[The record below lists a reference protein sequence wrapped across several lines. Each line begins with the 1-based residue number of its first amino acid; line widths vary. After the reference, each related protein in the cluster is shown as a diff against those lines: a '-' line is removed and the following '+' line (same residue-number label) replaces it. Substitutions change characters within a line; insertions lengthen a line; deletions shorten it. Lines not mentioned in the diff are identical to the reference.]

1 MICLF
6 FDTSSD
12 LLKVSLIKDNK
23 IIFDKELHTKND
35 HSSYLVPTIDEA
47 FKSNNIDFKELDE
60 IIVGNG
66 PGSFTGTRIS
76 IAVAKTY
83 AFSFNIP
90 VYMISSLEELIYDND
105 GYDFYVPIIEEK
117 KENLYFSIFDKDKK
131 RVMDDT
137 YSSTEYMY
145 KKLEELDGKILLISL
160 SDKEYEKYDTVKA
173 SINALNIM
181 KNIEK
186 HYRRMEIVK
195 PSWENQDYLGI
206 RKMLSATVNQNAKD
220 KMPIPNMA
228 TMVLKAILE
237 DDRYPESL
245 YTDTLIRIRAEQGK
259 ITYGRAA
266 ILKAFLIQNYQWR
279 EGESYMGLNEECQ
292 ETAYVLGR
300 IFAVL
305 EFIQKDANPGI
316 NTTIRDRYFNSA
328 CATPASVFPVL
339 MKLKNSHIKKLERES
354 VGKKIH
360 FENLLTELIVRIE
373 MTEGASGFP
382 KRLSLDE
389 QGKFMLGYYHQTQKM
404 YEKKEEK

>member
-1 MICLF
+1 MTCLF

-47 FKSNNIDFKELDE
+47 FKINNIDFKELDE

-117 KENLYFSIFDKDKK
+117 KENLYFSIFDKNKK

-181 KNIEK
+181 KNIDVNNEK
-186 HYRRMEIVK
+186 VNPHLLK
-195 PSWENQDYLGI
+195 P
-206 RKMLSATVNQNAKD
+206 
-220 KMPIPNMA
+220 
-228 TMVLKAILE
+228 
-237 DDRYPESL
+237 
-245 YTDTLIRIRAEQGK
+245 
-259 ITYGRAA
+259 
-266 ILKAFLIQNYQWR
+266 NY
-279 EGESYMGLNEECQ
+279 
-292 ETAYVLGR
+292 
-300 IFAVL
+300 
-305 EFIQKDANPGI
+305 
-316 NTTIRDRYFNSA
+316 
-328 CATPASVFPVL
+328 
-339 MKLKNSHIKKLERES
+339 IKK
-354 VGKKIH
+354 
-360 FENLLTELIVRIE
+360 IE
-373 MTEGASGFP
+373 AEA
-382 KRLSLDE
+382 KL
-389 QGKFMLGYYHQTQKM
+389 
-404 YEKKEEK
+404 

>member
-12 LLKVSLIKDNK
+12 LLKVSLIKDDK

-117 KENLYFSIFDKDKK
+117 KENLYFSIFDKNKK

-173 SINALNIM
+173 SLNALNIM
-181 KNIEK
+181 KNIDVNNEK
-186 HYRRMEIVK
+186 LNPHLLK
-195 PSWENQDYLGI
+195 P
-206 RKMLSATVNQNAKD
+206 
-220 KMPIPNMA
+220 
-228 TMVLKAILE
+228 
-237 DDRYPESL
+237 
-245 YTDTLIRIRAEQGK
+245 
-259 ITYGRAA
+259 
-266 ILKAFLIQNYQWR
+266 NY
-279 EGESYMGLNEECQ
+279 
-292 ETAYVLGR
+292 
-300 IFAVL
+300 
-305 EFIQKDANPGI
+305 
-316 NTTIRDRYFNSA
+316 
-328 CATPASVFPVL
+328 
-339 MKLKNSHIKKLERES
+339 IKK
-354 VGKKIH
+354 
-360 FENLLTELIVRIE
+360 IE
-373 MTEGASGFP
+373 AEA
-382 KRLSLDE
+382 KL
-389 QGKFMLGYYHQTQKM
+389 
-404 YEKKEEK
+404 

>member
-6 FDTSSD
+6 FDTSSE

-117 KENLYFSIFDKDKK
+117 KENLYFSIFDKNKK

-145 KKLEELDGKILLISL
+145 KKLEELDGKLLLISL

-181 KNIEK
+181 KNIDVNNEK
-186 HYRRMEIVK
+186 VNPHLLK
-195 PSWENQDYLGI
+195 P
-206 RKMLSATVNQNAKD
+206 
-220 KMPIPNMA
+220 
-228 TMVLKAILE
+228 
-237 DDRYPESL
+237 
-245 YTDTLIRIRAEQGK
+245 
-259 ITYGRAA
+259 
-266 ILKAFLIQNYQWR
+266 NY
-279 EGESYMGLNEECQ
+279 
-292 ETAYVLGR
+292 
-300 IFAVL
+300 
-305 EFIQKDANPGI
+305 
-316 NTTIRDRYFNSA
+316 
-328 CATPASVFPVL
+328 
-339 MKLKNSHIKKLERES
+339 IKK
-354 VGKKIH
+354 
-360 FENLLTELIVRIE
+360 IE
-373 MTEGASGFP
+373 AEA
-382 KRLSLDE
+382 KL
-389 QGKFMLGYYHQTQKM
+389 
-404 YEKKEEK
+404 

>member
-12 LLKVSLIKDNK
+12 LLKVSLIKDDK

-117 KENLYFSIFDKDKK
+117 KDNLYFSIFDKDKK

-145 KKLEELDGKILLISL
+145 KKLEELDGKVLLISL
-160 SDKEYEKYDTVKA
+160 SNKEYEKYDTVKA

-181 KNIEK
+181 KNIDVNNEK
-186 HYRRMEIVK
+186 VNPHLLK
-195 PSWENQDYLGI
+195 P
-206 RKMLSATVNQNAKD
+206 
-220 KMPIPNMA
+220 
-228 TMVLKAILE
+228 
-237 DDRYPESL
+237 
-245 YTDTLIRIRAEQGK
+245 
-259 ITYGRAA
+259 
-266 ILKAFLIQNYQWR
+266 NY
-279 EGESYMGLNEECQ
+279 
-292 ETAYVLGR
+292 
-300 IFAVL
+300 
-305 EFIQKDANPGI
+305 
-316 NTTIRDRYFNSA
+316 
-328 CATPASVFPVL
+328 
-339 MKLKNSHIKKLERES
+339 IKK
-354 VGKKIH
+354 
-360 FENLLTELIVRIE
+360 IE
-373 MTEGASGFP
+373 AEA
-382 KRLSLDE
+382 KL
-389 QGKFMLGYYHQTQKM
+389 
-404 YEKKEEK
+404 

>member
-12 LLKVSLIKDNK
+12 LLKVSLIKDDK

-117 KENLYFSIFDKDKK
+117 KDNLYFSIFDKDKK

-145 KKLEELDGKILLISL
+145 KKLEELEGKILLISL
-160 SDKEYEKYDTVKA
+160 SNKEYEKYDTIKA
-173 SINALNIM
+173 SINVLNIM
-181 KNIEK
+181 KNIEVNNEK
-186 HYRRMEIVK
+186 VNPHLLK
-195 PSWENQDYLGI
+195 P
-206 RKMLSATVNQNAKD
+206 
-220 KMPIPNMA
+220 
-228 TMVLKAILE
+228 
-237 DDRYPESL
+237 
-245 YTDTLIRIRAEQGK
+245 
-259 ITYGRAA
+259 
-266 ILKAFLIQNYQWR
+266 NY
-279 EGESYMGLNEECQ
+279 
-292 ETAYVLGR
+292 
-300 IFAVL
+300 
-305 EFIQKDANPGI
+305 
-316 NTTIRDRYFNSA
+316 
-328 CATPASVFPVL
+328 
-339 MKLKNSHIKKLERES
+339 IKK
-354 VGKKIH
+354 
-360 FENLLTELIVRIE
+360 IE
-373 MTEGASGFP
+373 AEA
-382 KRLSLDE
+382 KL
-389 QGKFMLGYYHQTQKM
+389 
-404 YEKKEEK
+404 

>member
-12 LLKVSLIKDNK
+12 LLKVSLIIDNK

-117 KENLYFSIFDKDKK
+117 KDNLYFSIFDKDKK

-160 SDKEYEKYDTVKA
+160 SNKEYEKYDTVNA

-181 KNIEK
+181 KNIDVNNEK
-186 HYRRMEIVK
+186 VNPHLLK
-195 PSWENQDYLGI
+195 P
-206 RKMLSATVNQNAKD
+206 
-220 KMPIPNMA
+220 
-228 TMVLKAILE
+228 
-237 DDRYPESL
+237 
-245 YTDTLIRIRAEQGK
+245 
-259 ITYGRAA
+259 
-266 ILKAFLIQNYQWR
+266 NY
-279 EGESYMGLNEECQ
+279 
-292 ETAYVLGR
+292 
-300 IFAVL
+300 
-305 EFIQKDANPGI
+305 
-316 NTTIRDRYFNSA
+316 
-328 CATPASVFPVL
+328 
-339 MKLKNSHIKKLERES
+339 IKK
-354 VGKKIH
+354 
-360 FENLLTELIVRIE
+360 IE
-373 MTEGASGFP
+373 AEA
-382 KRLSLDE
+382 KL
-389 QGKFMLGYYHQTQKM
+389 
-404 YEKKEEK
+404 

>member
-117 KENLYFSIFDKDKK
+117 KDNLYFSIFDKDKK

-160 SDKEYEKYDTVKA
+160 SDKEYEKYDTVNA

-181 KNIEK
+181 KNIDVNNEK
-186 HYRRMEIVK
+186 VNPHLLK
-195 PSWENQDYLGI
+195 P
-206 RKMLSATVNQNAKD
+206 
-220 KMPIPNMA
+220 
-228 TMVLKAILE
+228 
-237 DDRYPESL
+237 
-245 YTDTLIRIRAEQGK
+245 
-259 ITYGRAA
+259 
-266 ILKAFLIQNYQWR
+266 NY
-279 EGESYMGLNEECQ
+279 
-292 ETAYVLGR
+292 
-300 IFAVL
+300 
-305 EFIQKDANPGI
+305 
-316 NTTIRDRYFNSA
+316 
-328 CATPASVFPVL
+328 
-339 MKLKNSHIKKLERES
+339 IKK
-354 VGKKIH
+354 
-360 FENLLTELIVRIE
+360 IE
-373 MTEGASGFP
+373 AEA
-382 KRLSLDE
+382 KL
-389 QGKFMLGYYHQTQKM
+389 
-404 YEKKEEK
+404 

>member
-35 HSSYLVPTIDEA
+35 HSSYLVPTMDEA

-90 VYMISSLEELIYDND
+90 VYMISSLEELIYNND

-181 KNIEK
+181 KNIDVNNEK
-186 HYRRMEIVK
+186 VNPHLLK
-195 PSWENQDYLGI
+195 P
-206 RKMLSATVNQNAKD
+206 
-220 KMPIPNMA
+220 
-228 TMVLKAILE
+228 
-237 DDRYPESL
+237 
-245 YTDTLIRIRAEQGK
+245 
-259 ITYGRAA
+259 
-266 ILKAFLIQNYQWR
+266 NY
-279 EGESYMGLNEECQ
+279 
-292 ETAYVLGR
+292 
-300 IFAVL
+300 
-305 EFIQKDANPGI
+305 
-316 NTTIRDRYFNSA
+316 
-328 CATPASVFPVL
+328 
-339 MKLKNSHIKKLERES
+339 IKK
-354 VGKKIH
+354 
-360 FENLLTELIVRIE
+360 IE
-373 MTEGASGFP
+373 AEA
-382 KRLSLDE
+382 KL
-389 QGKFMLGYYHQTQKM
+389 
-404 YEKKEEK
+404 

>member
-131 RVMDDT
+131 RVMNDT

-181 KNIEK
+181 KNIDVNNEK
-186 HYRRMEIVK
+186 VNPHLLK
-195 PSWENQDYLGI
+195 P
-206 RKMLSATVNQNAKD
+206 
-220 KMPIPNMA
+220 
-228 TMVLKAILE
+228 
-237 DDRYPESL
+237 
-245 YTDTLIRIRAEQGK
+245 
-259 ITYGRAA
+259 
-266 ILKAFLIQNYQWR
+266 NY
-279 EGESYMGLNEECQ
+279 
-292 ETAYVLGR
+292 
-300 IFAVL
+300 
-305 EFIQKDANPGI
+305 
-316 NTTIRDRYFNSA
+316 
-328 CATPASVFPVL
+328 
-339 MKLKNSHIKKLERES
+339 IKK
-354 VGKKIH
+354 
-360 FENLLTELIVRIE
+360 IE
-373 MTEGASGFP
+373 VEA
-382 KRLSLDE
+382 KL
-389 QGKFMLGYYHQTQKM
+389 
-404 YEKKEEK
+404 

>member
-12 LLKVSLIKDNK
+12 LLKVSLIKDDK

-117 KENLYFSIFDKDKK
+117 KDNLYFSIFDKDKK

-160 SDKEYEKYDTVKA
+160 SNKEYEKYDTVKS
-173 SINALNIM
+173 SINVLNIM
-181 KNIEK
+181 KNIEVNNEK
-186 HYRRMEIVK
+186 VNPHLLK
-195 PSWENQDYLGI
+195 P
-206 RKMLSATVNQNAKD
+206 
-220 KMPIPNMA
+220 
-228 TMVLKAILE
+228 
-237 DDRYPESL
+237 
-245 YTDTLIRIRAEQGK
+245 
-259 ITYGRAA
+259 
-266 ILKAFLIQNYQWR
+266 NY
-279 EGESYMGLNEECQ
+279 
-292 ETAYVLGR
+292 
-300 IFAVL
+300 
-305 EFIQKDANPGI
+305 
-316 NTTIRDRYFNSA
+316 
-328 CATPASVFPVL
+328 
-339 MKLKNSHIKKLERES
+339 IKK
-354 VGKKIH
+354 
-360 FENLLTELIVRIE
+360 IE
-373 MTEGASGFP
+373 AEA
-382 KRLSLDE
+382 KL
-389 QGKFMLGYYHQTQKM
+389 
-404 YEKKEEK
+404 

>member
-23 IIFDKELHTKND
+23 IIFDKELYTKND

-181 KNIEK
+181 KKIDVNNEK
-186 HYRRMEIVK
+186 VNPHLLK
-195 PSWENQDYLGI
+195 P
-206 RKMLSATVNQNAKD
+206 
-220 KMPIPNMA
+220 
-228 TMVLKAILE
+228 
-237 DDRYPESL
+237 
-245 YTDTLIRIRAEQGK
+245 
-259 ITYGRAA
+259 
-266 ILKAFLIQNYQWR
+266 NY
-279 EGESYMGLNEECQ
+279 
-292 ETAYVLGR
+292 
-300 IFAVL
+300 
-305 EFIQKDANPGI
+305 
-316 NTTIRDRYFNSA
+316 
-328 CATPASVFPVL
+328 
-339 MKLKNSHIKKLERES
+339 IKKIDAEAKL
-354 VGKKIH
+354 
-360 FENLLTELIVRIE
+360 
-373 MTEGASGFP
+373 
-382 KRLSLDE
+382 
-389 QGKFMLGYYHQTQKM
+389 
-404 YEKKEEK
+404 

>member
-90 VYMISSLEELIYDND
+90 VYMISSLEELIYNND
-105 GYDFYVPIIEEK
+105 RYDFYVPIIEEK

-181 KNIEK
+181 KNIDVNNEK
-186 HYRRMEIVK
+186 VNPHLLK
-195 PSWENQDYLGI
+195 P
-206 RKMLSATVNQNAKD
+206 
-220 KMPIPNMA
+220 
-228 TMVLKAILE
+228 
-237 DDRYPESL
+237 
-245 YTDTLIRIRAEQGK
+245 
-259 ITYGRAA
+259 
-266 ILKAFLIQNYQWR
+266 NY
-279 EGESYMGLNEECQ
+279 
-292 ETAYVLGR
+292 
-300 IFAVL
+300 
-305 EFIQKDANPGI
+305 
-316 NTTIRDRYFNSA
+316 
-328 CATPASVFPVL
+328 
-339 MKLKNSHIKKLERES
+339 IKK
-354 VGKKIH
+354 
-360 FENLLTELIVRIE
+360 IE
-373 MTEGASGFP
+373 AEA
-382 KRLSLDE
+382 KL
-389 QGKFMLGYYHQTQKM
+389 
-404 YEKKEEK
+404 

>member
-173 SINALNIM
+173 SINALNII
-181 KNIEK
+181 KNIDVNNEK
-186 HYRRMEIVK
+186 VNPHLLK
-195 PSWENQDYLGI
+195 P
-206 RKMLSATVNQNAKD
+206 
-220 KMPIPNMA
+220 
-228 TMVLKAILE
+228 
-237 DDRYPESL
+237 
-245 YTDTLIRIRAEQGK
+245 
-259 ITYGRAA
+259 
-266 ILKAFLIQNYQWR
+266 NY
-279 EGESYMGLNEECQ
+279 
-292 ETAYVLGR
+292 
-300 IFAVL
+300 
-305 EFIQKDANPGI
+305 
-316 NTTIRDRYFNSA
+316 
-328 CATPASVFPVL
+328 
-339 MKLKNSHIKKLERES
+339 IKK
-354 VGKKIH
+354 
-360 FENLLTELIVRIE
+360 IE
-373 MTEGASGFP
+373 AEA
-382 KRLSLDE
+382 KL
-389 QGKFMLGYYHQTQKM
+389 
-404 YEKKEEK
+404 

>member
-1 MICLF
+1 MTCLF

-117 KENLYFSIFDKDKK
+117 KDNLYFSIFDKDKK

-181 KNIEK
+181 KNIDVNNEK
-186 HYRRMEIVK
+186 VNPHLLK
-195 PSWENQDYLGI
+195 P
-206 RKMLSATVNQNAKD
+206 
-220 KMPIPNMA
+220 
-228 TMVLKAILE
+228 
-237 DDRYPESL
+237 
-245 YTDTLIRIRAEQGK
+245 
-259 ITYGRAA
+259 
-266 ILKAFLIQNYQWR
+266 NY
-279 EGESYMGLNEECQ
+279 
-292 ETAYVLGR
+292 
-300 IFAVL
+300 
-305 EFIQKDANPGI
+305 
-316 NTTIRDRYFNSA
+316 
-328 CATPASVFPVL
+328 
-339 MKLKNSHIKKLERES
+339 IKK
-354 VGKKIH
+354 
-360 FENLLTELIVRIE
+360 IE
-373 MTEGASGFP
+373 AEA
-382 KRLSLDE
+382 KL
-389 QGKFMLGYYHQTQKM
+389 
-404 YEKKEEK
+404 

>member
-12 LLKVSLIKDNK
+12 LLKVSLIKGNK

-117 KENLYFSIFDKDKK
+117 KENLYFSIFDKDRK

-181 KNIEK
+181 KNIDVNNEK
-186 HYRRMEIVK
+186 VNPHLLK
-195 PSWENQDYLGI
+195 P
-206 RKMLSATVNQNAKD
+206 
-220 KMPIPNMA
+220 
-228 TMVLKAILE
+228 
-237 DDRYPESL
+237 
-245 YTDTLIRIRAEQGK
+245 
-259 ITYGRAA
+259 
-266 ILKAFLIQNYQWR
+266 NY
-279 EGESYMGLNEECQ
+279 
-292 ETAYVLGR
+292 
-300 IFAVL
+300 
-305 EFIQKDANPGI
+305 
-316 NTTIRDRYFNSA
+316 
-328 CATPASVFPVL
+328 
-339 MKLKNSHIKKLERES
+339 IKK
-354 VGKKIH
+354 
-360 FENLLTELIVRIE
+360 IE
-373 MTEGASGFP
+373 AEA
-382 KRLSLDE
+382 KL
-389 QGKFMLGYYHQTQKM
+389 
-404 YEKKEEK
+404 

>member
-117 KENLYFSIFDKDKK
+117 KENLYFSIFDKNKK

-160 SDKEYEKYDTVKA
+160 SNKEYEKYDTVKA

-181 KNIEK
+181 KNIDVNNEK
-186 HYRRMEIVK
+186 VNPHLLK
-195 PSWENQDYLGI
+195 P
-206 RKMLSATVNQNAKD
+206 
-220 KMPIPNMA
+220 
-228 TMVLKAILE
+228 
-237 DDRYPESL
+237 
-245 YTDTLIRIRAEQGK
+245 
-259 ITYGRAA
+259 
-266 ILKAFLIQNYQWR
+266 NY
-279 EGESYMGLNEECQ
+279 
-292 ETAYVLGR
+292 
-300 IFAVL
+300 
-305 EFIQKDANPGI
+305 
-316 NTTIRDRYFNSA
+316 
-328 CATPASVFPVL
+328 
-339 MKLKNSHIKKLERES
+339 IKK
-354 VGKKIH
+354 
-360 FENLLTELIVRIE
+360 IE
-373 MTEGASGFP
+373 AEA
-382 KRLSLDE
+382 KL
-389 QGKFMLGYYHQTQKM
+389 
-404 YEKKEEK
+404 

>member
-12 LLKVSLIKDNK
+12 LLKVSLIKDDK

-117 KENLYFSIFDKDKK
+117 KDNLYFSIFDKDKK

-160 SDKEYEKYDTVKA
+160 SNKEYEKYDTIKA

-181 KNIEK
+181 KNIEVNNEK
-186 HYRRMEIVK
+186 VNPHLLK
-195 PSWENQDYLGI
+195 P
-206 RKMLSATVNQNAKD
+206 
-220 KMPIPNMA
+220 
-228 TMVLKAILE
+228 
-237 DDRYPESL
+237 
-245 YTDTLIRIRAEQGK
+245 
-259 ITYGRAA
+259 
-266 ILKAFLIQNYQWR
+266 NY
-279 EGESYMGLNEECQ
+279 
-292 ETAYVLGR
+292 
-300 IFAVL
+300 
-305 EFIQKDANPGI
+305 
-316 NTTIRDRYFNSA
+316 
-328 CATPASVFPVL
+328 
-339 MKLKNSHIKKLERES
+339 IKK
-354 VGKKIH
+354 
-360 FENLLTELIVRIE
+360 IE
-373 MTEGASGFP
+373 AEA
-382 KRLSLDE
+382 KL
-389 QGKFMLGYYHQTQKM
+389 
-404 YEKKEEK
+404 

>member
-117 KENLYFSIFDKDKK
+117 KENLYFSIFDKNKK

-181 KNIEK
+181 KNIDVNNEK
-186 HYRRMEIVK
+186 VNPHLLK
-195 PSWENQDYLGI
+195 P
-206 RKMLSATVNQNAKD
+206 
-220 KMPIPNMA
+220 
-228 TMVLKAILE
+228 
-237 DDRYPESL
+237 
-245 YTDTLIRIRAEQGK
+245 
-259 ITYGRAA
+259 
-266 ILKAFLIQNYQWR
+266 NY
-279 EGESYMGLNEECQ
+279 
-292 ETAYVLGR
+292 
-300 IFAVL
+300 
-305 EFIQKDANPGI
+305 
-316 NTTIRDRYFNSA
+316 
-328 CATPASVFPVL
+328 
-339 MKLKNSHIKKLERES
+339 IKKIE
-354 VGKKIH
+354 
-360 FENLLTELIVRIE
+360 TEAKL
-373 MTEGASGFP
+373 
-382 KRLSLDE
+382 
-389 QGKFMLGYYHQTQKM
+389 
-404 YEKKEEK
+404 

>member
-12 LLKVSLIKDNK
+12 LLKVSLIKDDK
-23 IIFDKELHTKND
+23 IIFDKQLHTKND

-105 GYDFYVPIIEEK
+105 RYGFYVPIIEEK
-117 KENLYFSIFDKDKK
+117 KDNLYFSIFDKDKK

-160 SDKEYEKYDTVKA
+160 SNKEYEKYDTVKA

-181 KNIEK
+181 KNIDVNNEK
-186 HYRRMEIVK
+186 VNPHLLK
-195 PSWENQDYLGI
+195 P
-206 RKMLSATVNQNAKD
+206 
-220 KMPIPNMA
+220 
-228 TMVLKAILE
+228 
-237 DDRYPESL
+237 
-245 YTDTLIRIRAEQGK
+245 
-259 ITYGRAA
+259 
-266 ILKAFLIQNYQWR
+266 NY
-279 EGESYMGLNEECQ
+279 
-292 ETAYVLGR
+292 
-300 IFAVL
+300 
-305 EFIQKDANPGI
+305 
-316 NTTIRDRYFNSA
+316 
-328 CATPASVFPVL
+328 
-339 MKLKNSHIKKLERES
+339 IKK
-354 VGKKIH
+354 
-360 FENLLTELIVRIE
+360 IE
-373 MTEGASGFP
+373 AEA
-382 KRLSLDE
+382 KL
-389 QGKFMLGYYHQTQKM
+389 
-404 YEKKEEK
+404 

>member
-90 VYMISSLEELIYDND
+90 VYMISSLEELIYYND

-117 KENLYFSIFDKDKK
+117 KENLYFSIFDKNKK

-160 SDKEYEKYDTVKA
+160 SNKEYEKYDTVKA

-181 KNIEK
+181 KNIDVNNEK
-186 HYRRMEIVK
+186 VNPHLLK
-195 PSWENQDYLGI
+195 P
-206 RKMLSATVNQNAKD
+206 
-220 KMPIPNMA
+220 
-228 TMVLKAILE
+228 
-237 DDRYPESL
+237 
-245 YTDTLIRIRAEQGK
+245 
-259 ITYGRAA
+259 
-266 ILKAFLIQNYQWR
+266 NY
-279 EGESYMGLNEECQ
+279 
-292 ETAYVLGR
+292 
-300 IFAVL
+300 
-305 EFIQKDANPGI
+305 
-316 NTTIRDRYFNSA
+316 
-328 CATPASVFPVL
+328 
-339 MKLKNSHIKKLERES
+339 IKK
-354 VGKKIH
+354 
-360 FENLLTELIVRIE
+360 IE
-373 MTEGASGFP
+373 AEA
-382 KRLSLDE
+382 KL
-389 QGKFMLGYYHQTQKM
+389 
-404 YEKKEEK
+404 

>member
-105 GYDFYVPIIEEK
+105 GYDFYVPIIEEI
-117 KENLYFSIFDKDKK
+117 KENLYFSIFDKNKK

-181 KNIEK
+181 KNIDVNNEK
-186 HYRRMEIVK
+186 VNPHLLK
-195 PSWENQDYLGI
+195 P
-206 RKMLSATVNQNAKD
+206 
-220 KMPIPNMA
+220 
-228 TMVLKAILE
+228 
-237 DDRYPESL
+237 
-245 YTDTLIRIRAEQGK
+245 
-259 ITYGRAA
+259 
-266 ILKAFLIQNYQWR
+266 NY
-279 EGESYMGLNEECQ
+279 
-292 ETAYVLGR
+292 
-300 IFAVL
+300 
-305 EFIQKDANPGI
+305 
-316 NTTIRDRYFNSA
+316 
-328 CATPASVFPVL
+328 
-339 MKLKNSHIKKLERES
+339 IKK
-354 VGKKIH
+354 
-360 FENLLTELIVRIE
+360 IE
-373 MTEGASGFP
+373 AEA
-382 KRLSLDE
+382 KL
-389 QGKFMLGYYHQTQKM
+389 
-404 YEKKEEK
+404 

>member
-90 VYMISSLEELIYDND
+90 VYIISSLEELIYDND

-181 KNIEK
+181 KNIDVNNEK
-186 HYRRMEIVK
+186 VNPHLLK
-195 PSWENQDYLGI
+195 P
-206 RKMLSATVNQNAKD
+206 
-220 KMPIPNMA
+220 
-228 TMVLKAILE
+228 
-237 DDRYPESL
+237 
-245 YTDTLIRIRAEQGK
+245 
-259 ITYGRAA
+259 
-266 ILKAFLIQNYQWR
+266 NY
-279 EGESYMGLNEECQ
+279 
-292 ETAYVLGR
+292 
-300 IFAVL
+300 
-305 EFIQKDANPGI
+305 
-316 NTTIRDRYFNSA
+316 
-328 CATPASVFPVL
+328 
-339 MKLKNSHIKKLERES
+339 IKK
-354 VGKKIH
+354 
-360 FENLLTELIVRIE
+360 IE
-373 MTEGASGFP
+373 AEA
-382 KRLSLDE
+382 KL
-389 QGKFMLGYYHQTQKM
+389 
-404 YEKKEEK
+404 

>member
-12 LLKVSLIKDNK
+12 LLKVSLIKDDK

-105 GYDFYVPIIEEK
+105 GYDFYVPIKEEK
-117 KENLYFSIFDKDKK
+117 KDNLYFSIFDKDKK

-160 SDKEYEKYDTVKA
+160 SNKEYEKYDTVKA

-181 KNIEK
+181 KNIDVNNEK
-186 HYRRMEIVK
+186 VNPHLLK
-195 PSWENQDYLGI
+195 P
-206 RKMLSATVNQNAKD
+206 
-220 KMPIPNMA
+220 
-228 TMVLKAILE
+228 
-237 DDRYPESL
+237 
-245 YTDTLIRIRAEQGK
+245 
-259 ITYGRAA
+259 
-266 ILKAFLIQNYQWR
+266 NY
-279 EGESYMGLNEECQ
+279 
-292 ETAYVLGR
+292 
-300 IFAVL
+300 
-305 EFIQKDANPGI
+305 
-316 NTTIRDRYFNSA
+316 
-328 CATPASVFPVL
+328 
-339 MKLKNSHIKKLERES
+339 IKK
-354 VGKKIH
+354 
-360 FENLLTELIVRIE
+360 IE
-373 MTEGASGFP
+373 AEA
-382 KRLSLDE
+382 KL
-389 QGKFMLGYYHQTQKM
+389 
-404 YEKKEEK
+404 

>member
-117 KENLYFSIFDKDKK
+117 KDNLYFSIFDKDKK
-131 RVMDDT
+131 RVIDDT

-181 KNIEK
+181 KNIEVNNEK
-186 HYRRMEIVK
+186 VNPHLLK
-195 PSWENQDYLGI
+195 P
-206 RKMLSATVNQNAKD
+206 
-220 KMPIPNMA
+220 
-228 TMVLKAILE
+228 
-237 DDRYPESL
+237 
-245 YTDTLIRIRAEQGK
+245 
-259 ITYGRAA
+259 
-266 ILKAFLIQNYQWR
+266 NY
-279 EGESYMGLNEECQ
+279 
-292 ETAYVLGR
+292 
-300 IFAVL
+300 
-305 EFIQKDANPGI
+305 
-316 NTTIRDRYFNSA
+316 
-328 CATPASVFPVL
+328 
-339 MKLKNSHIKKLERES
+339 IKK
-354 VGKKIH
+354 
-360 FENLLTELIVRIE
+360 IE
-373 MTEGASGFP
+373 AEA
-382 KRLSLDE
+382 KL
-389 QGKFMLGYYHQTQKM
+389 
-404 YEKKEEK
+404 

>member
-12 LLKVSLIKDNK
+12 LLKVSLIKDDN

-160 SDKEYEKYDTVKA
+160 SNKEYEKYDTVKA

-181 KNIEK
+181 KNIDVNNEK
-186 HYRRMEIVK
+186 VNPHLLK
-195 PSWENQDYLGI
+195 P
-206 RKMLSATVNQNAKD
+206 
-220 KMPIPNMA
+220 
-228 TMVLKAILE
+228 
-237 DDRYPESL
+237 
-245 YTDTLIRIRAEQGK
+245 
-259 ITYGRAA
+259 
-266 ILKAFLIQNYQWR
+266 NY
-279 EGESYMGLNEECQ
+279 
-292 ETAYVLGR
+292 
-300 IFAVL
+300 
-305 EFIQKDANPGI
+305 
-316 NTTIRDRYFNSA
+316 
-328 CATPASVFPVL
+328 
-339 MKLKNSHIKKLERES
+339 IKK
-354 VGKKIH
+354 
-360 FENLLTELIVRIE
+360 IE
-373 MTEGASGFP
+373 AEA
-382 KRLSLDE
+382 KL
-389 QGKFMLGYYHQTQKM
+389 
-404 YEKKEEK
+404 

>member
-173 SINALNIM
+173 IINALNIM
-181 KNIEK
+181 KNIDVNNEK
-186 HYRRMEIVK
+186 VNPHLLK
-195 PSWENQDYLGI
+195 P
-206 RKMLSATVNQNAKD
+206 
-220 KMPIPNMA
+220 
-228 TMVLKAILE
+228 
-237 DDRYPESL
+237 
-245 YTDTLIRIRAEQGK
+245 
-259 ITYGRAA
+259 
-266 ILKAFLIQNYQWR
+266 NY
-279 EGESYMGLNEECQ
+279 
-292 ETAYVLGR
+292 
-300 IFAVL
+300 
-305 EFIQKDANPGI
+305 
-316 NTTIRDRYFNSA
+316 
-328 CATPASVFPVL
+328 
-339 MKLKNSHIKKLERES
+339 IKK
-354 VGKKIH
+354 
-360 FENLLTELIVRIE
+360 IE
-373 MTEGASGFP
+373 AEA
-382 KRLSLDE
+382 KL
-389 QGKFMLGYYHQTQKM
+389 
-404 YEKKEEK
+404 

>member
-12 LLKVSLIKDNK
+12 LLKVSLIKDDK

-90 VYMISSLEELIYDND
+90 VYMISSLEELIYDNN

-117 KENLYFSIFDKDKK
+117 KDNLYFSIFDKDKK

-160 SDKEYEKYDTVKA
+160 SNKEYEKYDTVKA

-181 KNIEK
+181 KNIDVNNEK
-186 HYRRMEIVK
+186 VNPHLLK
-195 PSWENQDYLGI
+195 P
-206 RKMLSATVNQNAKD
+206 
-220 KMPIPNMA
+220 
-228 TMVLKAILE
+228 
-237 DDRYPESL
+237 
-245 YTDTLIRIRAEQGK
+245 
-259 ITYGRAA
+259 
-266 ILKAFLIQNYQWR
+266 NY
-279 EGESYMGLNEECQ
+279 
-292 ETAYVLGR
+292 
-300 IFAVL
+300 
-305 EFIQKDANPGI
+305 
-316 NTTIRDRYFNSA
+316 
-328 CATPASVFPVL
+328 
-339 MKLKNSHIKKLERES
+339 IKK
-354 VGKKIH
+354 
-360 FENLLTELIVRIE
+360 IE
-373 MTEGASGFP
+373 AEA
-382 KRLSLDE
+382 KL
-389 QGKFMLGYYHQTQKM
+389 
-404 YEKKEEK
+404 

>member
-47 FKSNNIDFKELDE
+47 FKSNNIDFKELDA

-181 KNIEK
+181 KNIDVNNEK
-186 HYRRMEIVK
+186 VNPHLLK
-195 PSWENQDYLGI
+195 P
-206 RKMLSATVNQNAKD
+206 
-220 KMPIPNMA
+220 
-228 TMVLKAILE
+228 
-237 DDRYPESL
+237 
-245 YTDTLIRIRAEQGK
+245 
-259 ITYGRAA
+259 
-266 ILKAFLIQNYQWR
+266 NY
-279 EGESYMGLNEECQ
+279 
-292 ETAYVLGR
+292 
-300 IFAVL
+300 
-305 EFIQKDANPGI
+305 
-316 NTTIRDRYFNSA
+316 
-328 CATPASVFPVL
+328 
-339 MKLKNSHIKKLERES
+339 IKK
-354 VGKKIH
+354 
-360 FENLLTELIVRIE
+360 IE
-373 MTEGASGFP
+373 AEA
-382 KRLSLDE
+382 KL
-389 QGKFMLGYYHQTQKM
+389 
-404 YEKKEEK
+404 

>member
-12 LLKVSLIKDNK
+12 LLKVSLIKDDK

-181 KNIEK
+181 KKIDVNNEK
-186 HYRRMEIVK
+186 VNPHLLK
-195 PSWENQDYLGI
+195 P
-206 RKMLSATVNQNAKD
+206 
-220 KMPIPNMA
+220 
-228 TMVLKAILE
+228 
-237 DDRYPESL
+237 
-245 YTDTLIRIRAEQGK
+245 
-259 ITYGRAA
+259 
-266 ILKAFLIQNYQWR
+266 NY
-279 EGESYMGLNEECQ
+279 
-292 ETAYVLGR
+292 
-300 IFAVL
+300 
-305 EFIQKDANPGI
+305 
-316 NTTIRDRYFNSA
+316 
-328 CATPASVFPVL
+328 
-339 MKLKNSHIKKLERES
+339 IKK
-354 VGKKIH
+354 
-360 FENLLTELIVRIE
+360 IE
-373 MTEGASGFP
+373 AEA
-382 KRLSLDE
+382 KL
-389 QGKFMLGYYHQTQKM
+389 
-404 YEKKEEK
+404 

>member
-35 HSSYLVPTIDEA
+35 HSSYLVLTIDEA

-117 KENLYFSIFDKDKK
+117 KDNLYFSIFDKDKK
-131 RVMDDT
+131 RVIDDT

-181 KNIEK
+181 KNIDVNNEK
-186 HYRRMEIVK
+186 VNPHLLK
-195 PSWENQDYLGI
+195 P
-206 RKMLSATVNQNAKD
+206 
-220 KMPIPNMA
+220 
-228 TMVLKAILE
+228 
-237 DDRYPESL
+237 
-245 YTDTLIRIRAEQGK
+245 
-259 ITYGRAA
+259 
-266 ILKAFLIQNYQWR
+266 NY
-279 EGESYMGLNEECQ
+279 
-292 ETAYVLGR
+292 
-300 IFAVL
+300 
-305 EFIQKDANPGI
+305 
-316 NTTIRDRYFNSA
+316 
-328 CATPASVFPVL
+328 
-339 MKLKNSHIKKLERES
+339 IKK
-354 VGKKIH
+354 
-360 FENLLTELIVRIE
+360 IE
-373 MTEGASGFP
+373 AEA
-382 KRLSLDE
+382 KL
-389 QGKFMLGYYHQTQKM
+389 
-404 YEKKEEK
+404 

>member
-47 FKSNNIDFKELDE
+47 FKINNIDFKELDE

-90 VYMISSLEELIYDND
+90 VYMVSSLEELIYDND

-181 KNIEK
+181 KNIDVNNEK
-186 HYRRMEIVK
+186 VNPHLLK
-195 PSWENQDYLGI
+195 P
-206 RKMLSATVNQNAKD
+206 
-220 KMPIPNMA
+220 
-228 TMVLKAILE
+228 
-237 DDRYPESL
+237 
-245 YTDTLIRIRAEQGK
+245 
-259 ITYGRAA
+259 
-266 ILKAFLIQNYQWR
+266 NY
-279 EGESYMGLNEECQ
+279 
-292 ETAYVLGR
+292 
-300 IFAVL
+300 
-305 EFIQKDANPGI
+305 
-316 NTTIRDRYFNSA
+316 
-328 CATPASVFPVL
+328 
-339 MKLKNSHIKKLERES
+339 IKK
-354 VGKKIH
+354 
-360 FENLLTELIVRIE
+360 IE
-373 MTEGASGFP
+373 AEA
-382 KRLSLDE
+382 KL
-389 QGKFMLGYYHQTQKM
+389 
-404 YEKKEEK
+404 

>member
-12 LLKVSLIKDNK
+12 LLKVSLIKDDK

-117 KENLYFSIFDKDKK
+117 KDNLYFSIFDKDKK
-131 RVMDDT
+131 RVMNDA
-137 YSSTEYMY
+137 YSSIEYMY

-160 SDKEYEKYDTVKA
+160 SNKEYEKYDTVKA

-181 KNIEK
+181 KNIDVNNEK
-186 HYRRMEIVK
+186 VNPHLLK
-195 PSWENQDYLGI
+195 P
-206 RKMLSATVNQNAKD
+206 
-220 KMPIPNMA
+220 
-228 TMVLKAILE
+228 
-237 DDRYPESL
+237 
-245 YTDTLIRIRAEQGK
+245 
-259 ITYGRAA
+259 
-266 ILKAFLIQNYQWR
+266 NY
-279 EGESYMGLNEECQ
+279 
-292 ETAYVLGR
+292 
-300 IFAVL
+300 
-305 EFIQKDANPGI
+305 
-316 NTTIRDRYFNSA
+316 
-328 CATPASVFPVL
+328 
-339 MKLKNSHIKKLERES
+339 IKK
-354 VGKKIH
+354 
-360 FENLLTELIVRIE
+360 IE
-373 MTEGASGFP
+373 AEA
-382 KRLSLDE
+382 KL
-389 QGKFMLGYYHQTQKM
+389 
-404 YEKKEEK
+404 

>member
-117 KENLYFSIFDKDKK
+117 KDNLYFSIFDKDKK
-131 RVMDDT
+131 RVMDDA
-137 YSSTEYMY
+137 YSSIEYMY

-181 KNIEK
+181 KNIDVNNEK
-186 HYRRMEIVK
+186 VNPHLLK
-195 PSWENQDYLGI
+195 P
-206 RKMLSATVNQNAKD
+206 
-220 KMPIPNMA
+220 
-228 TMVLKAILE
+228 
-237 DDRYPESL
+237 
-245 YTDTLIRIRAEQGK
+245 
-259 ITYGRAA
+259 
-266 ILKAFLIQNYQWR
+266 NY
-279 EGESYMGLNEECQ
+279 
-292 ETAYVLGR
+292 
-300 IFAVL
+300 
-305 EFIQKDANPGI
+305 
-316 NTTIRDRYFNSA
+316 
-328 CATPASVFPVL
+328 
-339 MKLKNSHIKKLERES
+339 IKK
-354 VGKKIH
+354 
-360 FENLLTELIVRIE
+360 IE
-373 MTEGASGFP
+373 AEA
-382 KRLSLDE
+382 KL
-389 QGKFMLGYYHQTQKM
+389 
-404 YEKKEEK
+404 